1 MASPPDSSARPNKT
15 IDAQIVSCWRTIGIS
30 GDRTCPEL
38 TQVIHCHN
46 CTTYTQTAR
55 QLFDR
60 PQPPESTQ
68 SQTPNRPNPNSPNP
82 SQANSELESSA
93 LALFRIGQHWF
104 ALPAHLFQQVVT
116 TRPIRPIPHRSNDKL
131 QGLVNI
137 QGELLLCI
145 DLKNLLDLP
154 ETETPNKTT
163 PRLIIIESENDR
175 WSFVVDEFQGI
186 ESIAAHQLLTPPSNV
201 LRSAHTFTH
210 SLLPWNECTV
220 NCLDEFL
227 LFEALG
233 RTVS

>member
-1 MASPPDSSARPNKT
+1 MEAPPDSYAGPISKT
-15 IDAQIVSCWRTIGIS
+15 VDAQFLTSCWRNIGIS
-30 GDRTCPEL
+30 GDRSCPEL
-38 TQVIHCHN
+38 AQVIHCHN
-46 CTTYTQTAR
+46 CTTYTQIAR

-60 PQPPESTQ
+60 PQTEATTTRQTHPPT
-68 SQTPNRPNPNSPNP
+68 TNRAT
-82 SQANSELESSA
+82 ANSEIESCS
-93 LALFRIGQHWF
+93 LALFRISQHWF

-116 TRPIRPIPHRSNDKL
+116 TRPIRPVPHRSNDRL

-145 DLKNLLDLP
+145 NLKNLLDIP
-154 ETETPNKTT
+154 EPETPNKTI
-163 PRLIIIESENDR
+163 PRLIIIQWENDR

-186 ESIAAHQLLTPPSNV
+186 ESIAPQQLLSPPSNV

-227 LFEALG
+227 LFEALE
-233 RTVS
+233 RTVLS